1 MAMPNLSPTMETGK
15 IMKWHV
21 KVGDE
26 VGPGDLLAD
35 VETDKSTM
43 GWEIQ
48 DDGVI
53 GKLLVPEGDA
63 DIATGGA
70 CLVLV
75 DDVAGIEA
83 VKNMTFDDVAKSAPA
98 GESPITEAVEPKQP
112 APEQKDNS
120 ETKSP
125 FRADIKIVE
134 ETWMETSFLF
144 KGQTHHI
151 SKEALAFIIKNKLE
165 MEPLIYQGNPFFV

>member
-15 IMKWHV
+15 IIKWHV

-26 VGPGDLLAD
+26 VAPGDLLAD

-53 GKLLVPEGDA
+53 ARLLVPEGDV
-63 DIATGGA
+63 DIATGAG

-75 DDVAGIEA
+75 DDATGIEA
-83 VKNMTFDDVAKSAPA
+83 VTNMTFDDMAKSAPA
-98 GESPITEAVEPKQP
+98 DESPVTDAAEPKQP
-112 APEQKDNS
+112 APEQKADS
-120 ETKSP
+120 ETKAP
-125 FRADIKIVE
+125 FRADIKILE

-151 SKEALAFIIKNKLE
+151 SKEALAFVVKNKLE
-165 MEPLIYQGNPFFV
+165 MEPLIYQGNHFFG